1 MDEEYDA
8 IILGTGL
15 KECIVS
21 GLLAVAKKKVRAR
34 PRPRPRPRP
43 RRTRRCDGSRAIPIL
58 GGSSSRGQAGTE
70 GRTVTSAPPHRRL
83 QGQNQPPPVEPRPPP
98 PPLSPKERARGSPDL
113 LSRRRSWRRGGARQG

>member
-70 GRTVTSAPPHRRL
+70 GRTVTSAPPHRRTAASKA
-83 QGQNQPPPVEPRPPP
+83 RTSP
-98 PPLSPKERARGSPDL
+98 PPLSPAPPRPP
-113 LSRRRSWRRGGARQG
+113 